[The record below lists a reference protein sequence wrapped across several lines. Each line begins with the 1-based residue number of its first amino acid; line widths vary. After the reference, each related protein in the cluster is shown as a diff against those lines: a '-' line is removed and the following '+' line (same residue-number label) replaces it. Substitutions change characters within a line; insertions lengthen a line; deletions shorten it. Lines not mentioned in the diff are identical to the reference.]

1 MTETSGPSGS
11 SESSGQVG
19 SAAEE
24 AAKLFGAV
32 ADWARDHGG
41 ELGGAVSGLAA
52 QASHGLGTAAH
63 DIDAHL
69 AGGED
74 CRYCPI
80 CRGIQAFRSASPEV
94 REHLTSAFASLAS
107 AASAALATAVPD
119 DRRPGVERIDL
130 TDEWPEPGAGDEE

>member
-1 MTETSGPSGS
+1 MTEP
-11 SESSGQVG
+11 VG

-24 AAKLFGAV
+24 AAKLLGAV

-52 QASHGLGTAAH
+52 QASQGLGTAAH
-63 DIDAHL
+63 DVDAHL
-69 AGGED
+69 ARGED
-74 CRYCPI
+74 CRYCPV

-94 REHLTSAFASLAS
+94 REHLSSAFASLAN

-119 DRRPGVERIDL
+119 DRRSGVERIDL
-130 TDEWPEPGAGDEE
+130 TDEWLDSGAGAEDDEG